1 MRATGRKTETYIP
14 FTGKAFKQG
23 KSVVVVVQIV
33 ENSKPNPRSKLVGDV
48 SGLATSN
55 ELI

>member
-1 MRATGRKTETYIP
+1 M
-14 FTGKAFKQG
+14 GKAFKHG
-23 KSVVVVVQIV
+23 KCVVVVVQIV

-48 SGLATSN
+48 SGLAAGN